1 MFLKIKENVMTIGIV
16 IILLL
21 LEYVSVVYLDGNK
34 DLIIGMQGMII
45 NQVNASG
52 DKTEKLLYTK
62 V

>member
-52 DKTEKLLYTK
+52 DKTE
-62 V
+62 